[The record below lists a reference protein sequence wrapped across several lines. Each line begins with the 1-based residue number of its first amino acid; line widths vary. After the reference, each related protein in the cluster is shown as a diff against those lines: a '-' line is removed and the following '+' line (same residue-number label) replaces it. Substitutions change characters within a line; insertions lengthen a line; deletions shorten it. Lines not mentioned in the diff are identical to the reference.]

1 MHKIIQNQN
10 RQAFTGGRRELR
22 RRSGFSMLELILVL
36 AIVIVIAALAAPA
49 VDGTI
54 NRQSIVSATDRVRV
68 AMGQARVKAIRTGE
82 VHALFYQRGGQWF
95 DVAPL
100 SQHAQLPIPQ
110 SNNVSLSTRNREL
123 NENWLPRQVR
133 FAAGQ
138 AKLDFRSQ
146 TAKEA
151 SDGAPVDAILFY
163 PDGTSQDA
171 RILLQDDRSSLMA
184 VELRGLT
191 GMAKTI
197 RSVSRNG
204 QGLGAR

>member
-82 VHALFYQRGGQWF
+82 VHALFFQRGGQWF

-100 SQHAQLPIPQ
+100 SQQAQLPIPQ
-110 SNNVSLSTRNREL
+110 SNNVSLSIQNREL

-133 FAAGQ
+133 FAA
-138 AKLDFRSQ
+138 SH
-146 TAKEA
+146 
-151 SDGAPVDAILFY
+151 
-163 PDGTSQDA
+163 SQDA
-171 RILLQDDRSSLMA
+171 RILLQDNRSSLMA

-191 GMAKTI
+191 GIAKTI

-204 QGLGAR
+204 QGSGAR

>member
-1 MHKIIQNQN
+1 
-10 RQAFTGGRRELR
+10 
-22 RRSGFSMLELILVL
+22 MLELILVL
-36 AIVIVIAALAAPA
+36 AIVIVVAALAVPA
-49 VDGTI
+49 VEGTI
-54 NRQSIVSATDRVRV
+54 NRQAIVSATDRVRV
-68 AMGQARVKAIRTGE
+68 AMGQARVKAIRTGD

-138 AKLDFRSQ
+138 AKLDYRSQ